1 MERSTSKLWDISWC
15 SDKGIVEPSV
25 TCLSSN
31 SQSELKYVDVDIG
44 VKAIKKKSRSKLIPF
59 YWFELSVVYRWYPVY
74 DQNYF
79 LTIFDDHDNIAMLL
93 KVGV

>member
-25 TCLSSN
+25 KCLSSN

-44 VKAIKKKSRSKLIPF
+44 VKAIKKKSFKTD
-59 YWFELSVVYRWYPVY
+59 PV
-74 DQNYF
+74 
-79 LTIFDDHDNIAMLL
+79 LL
-93 KVGV
+93 VWTFGSLPL